1 MLAFL
6 IGLIVTPVVR
16 RGAIAVGLIDRPDA
30 FRKIHAKAI
39 AYGGGLGVLL
49 TVTVSLIVFAS
60 LSDTWFMRATDRTL
74 EFVGLASAGALIC
87 LIGLWDDYL
96 GLGGKKKLLGQA
108 IASSIVLATGPAV
121 QDISLFGWPLHLGV
135 FVYPALLVWLLFA
148 INSVNLID
156 GMDGLASSVAI
167 SMAAALA
174 IIGLWNGHPAEAV
187 VALALA
193 GSLFAFLVYNFFP
206 ASICR
211 GDAGSMMIGL
221 GVGSLLLWS
230 TISPSGDVPILVSMA
245 VMTIPLF
252 DTSAAVIRRK
262 FTGRSIYTVD
272 RGHIHHCFRRNG
284 MNVRTTMSCIA
295 LLSVVAGLGA
305 IASVVVGGDVFAV
318 LGMISVIGVL
328 AMTKSFGHSELLL
341 LFRHAQAFLLSFIT
355 PSDKHDVRIQLQGET
370 NWEGL
375 WDELKTTAQRL
386 SLSRVRLDVNLPAKH
401 EGYYAEW
408 KSRSK
413 KADEAPWLTVVPLI
427 GNSGRS
433 IGRVELAGDR
443 SEIPSFPVWMSK
455 IGELLEQVELRV
467 AILAEQHT
475 SGVNE
480 APVVLHLADAAASH
494 APKMTGKLLG
504 KEKEPISQAT

>member
-1 MLAFL
+1 VLAFL
-6 IGLIVTPVVR
+6 IGLLVTPMVK
-16 RGAIAVGLIDRPDA
+16 RGAISIGLIDRPDA
-30 FRKIHAKAI
+30 FRKIHSRAI
-39 AYGGGLGVLL
+39 AYGGGLAVFLTLL
-49 TVTVSLIVFAS
+49 ISLGWFAV
-60 LSDTWFMRATDRTL
+60 LSDTWFSRATERTT
-74 EFVGLASAGALIC
+74 EFLGLAVAAALIC
-87 LIGLWDDYL
+87 VIGLWDDYY

-108 IASSIVLATGPAV
+108 VAGCVVLYTGPAV
-121 QDISLFGWPLHLGV
+121 QDISLFGWTLHLGL
-135 FVYPALLVWLLFA
+135 FVYPVLLMWILFA

-167 SMAAALA
+167 SMSASLA
-174 IIGLWNGHPAEAV
+174 IVGLWNGHPAEAL

-193 GSLFAFLVYNFFP
+193 GSLFSFLVYNFFP
-206 ASICR
+206 ASIFL
-211 GDAGSMMIGL
+211 GDAGSMLIGL
-221 GVGSLLLWS
+221 LIGSLLLWS
-230 TISPSGDVPILVSMA
+230 TVTPSGDVPILISMA

-252 DTSAAVIRRK
+252 DTSAAIIRRK

-305 IASVVVGGDVFAV
+305 IASVVVGGDIFAL

-341 LFRHAQAFLLSFIT
+341 LFRHAQAFLLSFVRS
-355 PSDKHDVRIQLQGET
+355 SDKHDVRIQLQGER

-386 SLSRVRLDVNLPAKH
+386 ALSRVRLDVNLPAKH

-408 KSRSK
+408 KSRAK
-413 KADEAPWLTVVPLI
+413 KSDEAPWLTVLPLI
-427 GNSGRS
+427 GHNGRS

-443 SEIPSFPVWMSK
+443 SEIPSFPVWLSK

-467 AILAEQHT
+467 AVLAEQHT
-475 SGVNE
+475 SPTAE
-480 APVVLHLADAAASH
+480 TPVVLHLSDAANGH
-494 APKMTGKLLG
+494 APKMPGKLMG
-504 KEKEPISQAT
+504 NGTEPVSQAH